1 MTETSVAGR
10 PAGDEAAA
18 QRRSEPP
25 LLEIR
30 SLAKSFGSRAV
41 LRSISLAVA
50 RGEFLTVLGES
61 GSGKTTLLRLIAGFE
76 QADAGEIWMAGSRL
90 DPLPPHRR
98 RVNTVFQSYALFPH
112 LSVFENIAYGLR
124 VQGGPKAEIPSR
136 VVQALEMVKMAEFRH
151 AAPAKLSGGQQ
162 QRVAL
167 ARALVNRP
175 QALLLDEPLSALDAN
190 LRRQMQ
196 AELKSLQRE
205 LGITFLFV
213 THDQDEAI
221 ALSDRIA
228 LLREGTIE
236 QLATPQ
242 EIYFH
247 PSTVYTA
254 LFVGQTNLLRGE
266 VRDGMARCGPL
277 AWPAP
282 GPNGPAAYS
291 LRPEFIRLAS
301 GLSSFGGNA
310 PIRFGARILNQFF
323 AGATTLLEVLAGDD
337 RVLRVRIASGETL
350 EGFAEF
356 EFSPADAVRV
366 QDAEGG

>member
-1 MTETSVAGR
+1 MTETRVAGR
-10 PAGDEAAA
+10 PAEDTRAAPA
-18 QRRSEPP
+18 ASAPT
-25 LLEIR
+25 LLDIR
-30 SLAKSFGSRAV
+30 SLAKNFGSRPV
-41 LRSISLAVA
+41 LRSISLTVA
-50 RGEFLTVLGES
+50 RGEFITILGET

-76 QADAGEIWMAGSRL
+76 QPDAGEIWMEGERL
-90 DPLPPHRR
+90 DQLPPYER

-124 VQGGPKAEIPSR
+124 AQGVSKAEIPAR
-136 VVQALEMVKMAEFRH
+136 VEQALEMVRMGEFRH
-151 AAPAKLSGGQQ
+151 AAPTKLSGGQQ

-190 LRRQMQ
+190 LRRQIQ

-228 LLREGTIE
+228 LLRSGMIE
-236 QLATPQ
+236 QVATPQ
-242 EIYFH
+242 EIYFR

-254 LFVGQTNLLRGE
+254 LFVGQTNLLRGD
-266 VRDGMARCGPL
+266 VRDGIARWGPL

-282 GPNGPAAYS
+282 GPDGPTVFS
-291 LRPEFIRLAS
+291 LRPEYVRLAS
-301 GLSSFGGNA
+301 GLPSSGANA
-310 PIRFGARILNQFF
+310 PIRFRAKILTQLF
-323 AGATTLLEVLAGDD
+323 AGATTVLEIQAGED
-337 RVLRVRIASGETL
+337 RVLRVRIPTGATL

-356 EFSPADAVRV
+356 EFSPTDAVRV
-366 QDAEGG
+366 REAEGS